1 MQLFI
6 DNAVPVIAFTL
17 LMAVG
22 MDLTGA
28 DFARVRRQ
36 PAVVLIGVFGPVVLL
51 PLFAAAIVTLFTAHP
66 DVAAGLLLVAACPV
80 GGISNVFSY
89 LAGASPAL
97 SVTLTGV
104 SCLFAAVTVP
114 LVSLILETLLDRPL
128 GLSAPPGVLFRQLV
142 VMLAVPAA
150 LGFWVRRRWPEV
162 AIRYKSTVERA
173 SFVGVS
179 LLLTVIIASDVHGF
193 VSTLRTAV
201 PVAVAFIAGAFAIGW
216 ATSIFVTRD
225 PRDRFTLAVEFGT
238 RNVGVA
244 LAIAVTVLGRV
255 EFARFGATYFL
266 TEIPLML
273 GAVAVFRSTYKSQ
286 LTTRNG

>member
-6 DNAVPVIAFTL
+6 DNAVPIIAFTL
-17 LMAVG
+17 LLAVG
-22 MDLTGA
+22 MDLTAA
-28 DFARVRRQ
+28 DFDRVRRQ
-36 PAVVLIGVFGPVVLL
+36 PAVVLAGLFGPVALL
-51 PLFAAAIVTLFTAHP
+51 PLLAASIVTLVTAHP
-66 DVAAGLLLVAACPV
+66 DVAAGLLLIAACPV

-97 SVTLTGV
+97 SVTLTGL

-114 LVSLILETLLDRPL
+114 LVSLLLETLLDRPL

-142 VMLAVPAA
+142 VMLAIPAA
-150 LGFWVRRRWPEV
+150 IGFWVRRQWPSV
-162 AIRYKSTVERA
+162 ALRYKSTMERA
-173 SFVGVS
+173 SFVGVA
-179 LLLTVIIASDVHGF
+179 LLLAVIIANDVHGF
-193 VSTLRTAV
+193 LATIRSAV
-201 PVAVAFIAGAFAIGW
+201 PMAIAFIAGAFTIGW
-216 ATSIFVTRD
+216 TTSRLVTRD

-273 GAVAVFRSTYKSQ
+273 GAVAVFRSTYNSQ
-286 LTTRNG
+286 LTTNKG

>member
-6 DNAVPVIAFTL
+6 DNVVPIIAFTL

-22 MDLTGA
+22 MDLTAA
-28 DFARVRRQ
+28 DFDRVRRQ
-36 PAVVLIGVFGPVVLL
+36 PAVVLAGVFGPVLLL
-51 PLFAAAIVTLFTAHP
+51 PLFAASLMAVSPANP
-66 DVAAGLLLVAACPV
+66 DVAAGLLLIAACPV

-97 SVTLTGV
+97 SVTLTGI
-104 SCLFAAVTVP
+104 SCLFAALTVP
-114 LVSLILETLLDRPL
+114 LVSFILEMLLERPL
-128 GLSAPPGVLFRQLV
+128 GMSAPPGVLFRQLV
-142 VMLAVPAA
+142 IMLAIPAA
-150 LGFWVRRRWPEV
+150 IGFWIRRQWP
-162 AIRYKSTVERA
+162 AWALRYKATVERA

-193 VSTLRTAV
+193 LGTLRTAV
-201 PVAVAFIAGAFAIGW
+201 PMAVAFIAGAFAIGW
-216 ATSIFVTRD
+216 TTALLVTRD
-225 PRDRFTLAVEFGT
+225 ARDRFTLAVEFGT

-273 GAVAVFRSTYKSQ
+273 GAVAVFRSTYNSQ
-286 LTTRNG
+286 LSTNKG

>member
-1 MQLFI
+1 MQLVI
-6 DNAVPVIAFTL
+6 DYSVPVIAFTL

-22 MDLTGA
+22 MDLTAA
-28 DFARVRRQ
+28 DFDRVRRQ
-36 PAVVLIGVFGPVVLL
+36 PAVVLTGVFGPVVLL
-51 PLFAAAIVTLFTAHP
+51 PLFAATLVAVFPSNP
-66 DVAAGLLLVAACPV
+66 DVAAGLLLIAACPV

-97 SVTLTGV
+97 SVTLTGL
-104 SCLFAAVTVP
+104 SCLFAALTVP
-114 LVSLILETLLDRPL
+114 LVSVILEALLDRPL

-142 VMLAVPAA
+142 VMLAIPAA
-150 LGFWVRRRWPEV
+150 IGFWVRGRWPAV
-162 AIRYKSTVERA
+162 AIRYKSTVQRA

-179 LLLTVIIASDVHGF
+179 LLLAVIIANDVHGF
-193 VSTLRTAV
+193 LATLRTAV
-201 PVAVAFIAGAFAIGW
+201 PLAIAFIAGAFTIGW
-216 ATSIFVTRD
+216 TTARLVTRD

-244 LAIAVTVLGRV
+244 LAIAVSVLGRV

-273 GAVAVFRSTYKSQ
+273 GAVMVFKK
-286 LTTRNG
+286 TR